1 VSNSPVPGAQVVSRI
16 AGLLRLV
23 GRGADGMPLSA
34 LVNESG
40 LTRPTVHRLLSSL
53 ASEGLLDHDPGS
65 GNWVLGPEIFLM
77 GSVASA
83 RFPLEDVAR
92 PSLRRLAE
100 ATGES
105 AFFSIRRGAETV
117 CLLREEGSFPVRSFV
132 LHEGVRFPLGVAS
145 AGTAIMAFLPEVRAG
160 GAAARLGRTR
170 GSVLGRPSGGAR
182 PGQPRGNQAEGL
194 LGKSRAGAG
203 GQLGDGGSSVRS
215 VRPAGLGPVVD
226 RHRTAVQSG
235 AAGRAGKPPH
245 GRGAPHHPAAGR
257 RRERQPRPLSLPGF
271 PGHFRRRAALLVRRA
286 VVPSERWG
294 ISAPEGQA
302 LQRAKQGWT
311 KARRGAPPD
320 PGPSTRCQ
328 KW

>member
-1 VSNSPVPGAQVVSRI
+1 VVSRI

-34 LVNESG
+34 LVKESG

-83 RFPLEDVAR
+83 RFPLEEIAR

-105 AFFSIRRGAETV
+105 AFFSIRRGSETV

-145 AGTAIMAFLPEVRAG
+145 AGTAILAFLPEAEQEELLRDWTGHAGAFAAGHPAELVRANLAQTRLKG
-160 GAAARLGRTR
+160 YSVNPGLVLEGSWGMGAAVFDQ
-170 GSVLGRPSGGAR
+170 SGRPAWALSLTGIE
-182 PGQPRGNQAEGL
+182 PRF
-194 LGKSRAGAG
+194 
-203 GQLGDGGSSVRS
+203 RS
-215 VRPAGLGPVVD
+215 
-226 RHRTAVQSG
+226 
-235 AAGRAGKPPH
+235 
-245 GRGAPHHPAAGR
+245 
-257 RRERQPRPLSLPGF
+257 ERQEELGNLLMAEAHRITQQ
-271 PGHFRRRAALLVRRA
+271 LVR
-286 VVPSERWG
+286 
-294 ISAPEGQA
+294 EG
-302 LQRAKQGWT
+302 
-311 KARRGAPPD
+311 KANRPR
-320 PGPSTRCQ
+320 
-328 KW
+328 